1 MRAVR
6 EGITEVL
13 ADETGKEPPFPLAL
27 EILNAFSEAWSVLSK
42 ISEMVNLAKA
52 RFYFDLEKFSATFNK
67 ISEIVPEAVLET
79 ALDPRLSINKTVV
92 FDWKE
97 FERDNLIRM
106 TSSEDGAQAT
116 FWIIQ
121 RIGDG
126 FRPDKEILDKG
137 NRIIWAGPPGIYSI
151 DMFVVTSEGPR
162 QFFER
167 VTILGEVTPP
177 EPDDTDDTD
186 DGDDDTPTPNPNP
199 TPPEPGKFGY
209 AKLVFDEAMKI
220 DPAPRAALA
229 ESIAV
234 NYKSVAAAIRAGGL
248 LTQDQIF
255 DEIIARNA
263 DLKDDPSYPKWQS
276 WAQALDNKISS
287 DLDSTLTNRDDIAAV
302 FSEIHDGLMATV
314 K

>member
-1 MRAVR
+1 MIRTLFTLLLLFPGIAYGQIQM
-6 EGITEVL
+6 EG
-13 ADETGKEPPFPLAL
+13 
-27 EILNAFSEAWSVLSK
+27 
-42 ISEMVNLAKA
+42 
-52 RFYFDLEKFSATFNK
+52 R
-67 ISEIVPEAVLET
+67 
-79 ALDPRLSINKTVV
+79 
-92 FDWKE
+92 E

-106 TSSEDGAQAT
+106 SSSQEGAQAT
-116 FWIIQ
+116 FWVIQ

-126 FRPDKEILDKG
+126 FRPDKEILDNG
-137 NRIIWAGPPGIYSI
+137 NRIIWVGPPGIYSVDI
-151 DMFVVTSEGPR
+151 FIVTSEGPK

-167 VTILGEVTPP
+167 ITILGEAPQP
-177 EPDDTDDTD
+177 EPKPEPD
-186 DGDDDTPTPNPNP
+186 DGDDDKPEPNPNP

-220 DPAPRAALA
+220 DPTPRAALA

-263 DLKDDPSYPKWQS
+263 DLKEDAAYPQWQQ

-287 DLDSTLTNRDDIAAV
+287 DLDSKLKNRDDIAAV